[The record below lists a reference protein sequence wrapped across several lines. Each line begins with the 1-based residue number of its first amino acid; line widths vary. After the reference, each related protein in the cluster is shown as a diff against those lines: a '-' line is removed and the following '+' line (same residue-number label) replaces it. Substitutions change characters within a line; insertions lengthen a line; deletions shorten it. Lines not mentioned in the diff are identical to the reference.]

1 MLKRKLSKVAE
12 SIKNLLK
19 SGKNKKKY
27 LTCSECNDVEVEV
40 GIDIRAVT
48 CAYCVQRSCAPPPS
62 VQKTPEGE
70 KFPRGWAL
78 KATYIHTDGRIFKK
92 GKDTGEKYIPTNPEA
107 VEKPTALPKAKKK
120 VAPTKK
126 KSVTKKRKK

>member
-1 MLKRKLSKVAE
+1 MIKRKLVKVAK
-12 SIKNLLK
+12 SIENLLK

-40 GIDIRAVT
+40 GIDIKGVT

-62 VQKTPEGE
+62 VQKVPEGE

-78 KATYIHTDGRIFKK
+78 KATYIHTDGRIFEK
-92 GKDTGEKYIPTNPEA
+92 GKDTGEKYTPNAPKI
-107 VEKPTALPKAKKK
+107 VIEKKMSSVKKKKTLTAKKQ
-120 VAPTKK
+120 
-126 KSVTKKRKK
+126 KRKK